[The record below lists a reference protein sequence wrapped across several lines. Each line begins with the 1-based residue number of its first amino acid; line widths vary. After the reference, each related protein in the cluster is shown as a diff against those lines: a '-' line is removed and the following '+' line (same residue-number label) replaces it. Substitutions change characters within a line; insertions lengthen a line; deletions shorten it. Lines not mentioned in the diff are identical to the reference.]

1 MTVERAFCAALLT
14 LLLTGCGGGGGGG
27 SSPPPQPPP
36 PPPPPPANEAP
47 RASFTVLNG
56 DGLAPLTV
64 TFDAGTSTDTD
75 GSIVRYD
82 WDFGD
87 GGPTASGETVT
98 RTFEDTGFFT
108 VTLEIADDDGATDST
123 SRSVRARGATVSGVI
138 RIGAGSAV
146 DSDVNDRFTTPTGN
160 DDFASAQNLGAPP
173 IRLGGFVNLPGTGSD
188 EGNFAGPGD
197 PDDYYFVDLAGGE
210 TIVLSIAEPGA
221 DLDLELYT
229 DDPTPVL
236 VDASVSPDPA
246 SDLTEDLQAP
256 AEAGGYFVRVFA
268 VDGPSNEAGAS
279 NYVLSIGAGGALAL
293 GQRRAKRL
301 TDPIVAGEL
310 LLATTAGAP
319 VDRYR
324 LQRPAGARD
333 FRLTSARL
341 DQPAA
346 PAVTLPALD
355 LPPGARVSPAAAARY
370 ATLLAARAARR
381 APEVAHAE
389 VNVLRRPLRVPND
402 EFYDLQWHYQAI
414 GLEQAWDLTTG
425 LEPGNPEVV
434 VAVVDTGVLLNHP
447 DLDDQLLRA
456 GGQVVGFD
464 FIEDPARAND
474 GDGIDPN
481 PDDPGD
487 EGRGPDDGSFHGT
500 HVAGTVAAE
509 SDNLFGVAGV
519 SWQAKLMPLR
529 ALGIDGGTTFD
540 VLQAV
545 RYAAGLANV
554 SGTVPP
560 VRADIVN
567 LSLGSDFYSEAE
579 QAALNEVRAA
589 GVFLVASAGNDAS
602 TVPSYPAS
610 YDGVVSVSAST
621 ITGDLA
627 PYSNF
632 GPLVDVAAPGGDG
645 STDLDVNGQPDA
657 VVSTIGQGE
666 APDVTFGYA
675 LLQGTSM
682 AAPHVSGVIALMKAV
697 NPGLTPAQFD
707 ALLQSGDLT
716 VDAGAAGR
724 DDQFGWGIIDATRA
738 VQAAIDAA
746 GGSLG
751 AVLSVSTGTLNFQ
764 AFTQSLLFSVGNLG
778 DEPVSV
784 SVSDDAP
791 WLGVTPVDVDADGL
805 GQYQVTVD
813 RSGLA
818 DGNYAGTVTITPDD
832 AAVSARSVSVAMRVT
847 SADVNAD
854 AGQHYVIL
862 VPPDA
867 EESAVAIGV
876 NAVDGQ
882 YTFQLT
888 DVAPGDYR
896 LFAGT
901 DHDDDNFICDGGEAC
916 GAFPSLSSPAVL
928 RIDAREQPSVTDQ
941 SFSSEFRTTVTTTSA
956 GADASDT
963 GVPGLKLNRPE
974 RPQP

>member
-1 MTVERAFCAALLT
+1 
-14 LLLTGCGGGGGGG
+14 
-27 SSPPPQPPP
+27 
-36 PPPPPPANEAP
+36 
-47 RASFTVLNG
+47 
-56 DGLAPLTV
+56 
-64 TFDAGTSTDTD
+64 
-75 GSIVRYD
+75 
-82 WDFGD
+82 
-87 GGPTASGETVT
+87 
-98 RTFEDTGFFT
+98 
-108 VTLEIADDDGATDST
+108 
-123 SRSVRARGATVSGVI
+123 
-138 RIGAGSAV
+138 
-146 DSDVNDRFTTPTGN
+146 
-160 DDFASAQNLGAPP
+160 
-173 IRLGGFVNLPGTGSD
+173 
-188 EGNFAGPGD
+188 
-197 PDDYYFVDLAGGE
+197 
-210 TIVLSIAEPGA
+210 
-221 DLDLELYT
+221 
-229 DDPTPVL
+229 
-236 VDASVSPDPA
+236 
-246 SDLTEDLQAP
+246 
-256 AEAGGYFVRVFA
+256 
-268 VDGPSNEAGAS
+268 
-279 NYVLSIGAGGALAL
+279 
-293 GQRRAKRL
+293 
-301 TDPIVAGEL
+301 
-310 LLATTAGAP
+310 
-319 VDRYR
+319 
-324 LQRPAGARD
+324 
-333 FRLTSARL
+333 
-341 DQPAA
+341 
-346 PAVTLPALD
+346 
-355 LPPGARVSPAAAARY
+355 
-370 ATLLAARAARR
+370 
-381 APEVAHAE
+381 
-389 VNVLRRPLRVPND
+389 
-402 EFYDLQWHYQAI
+402 
-414 GLEQAWDLTTG
+414 
-425 LEPGNPEVV
+425 
-434 VAVVDTGVLLNHP
+434 
-447 DLDDQLLRA
+447 
-456 GGQVVGFD
+456 
-464 FIEDPARAND
+464 
-474 GDGIDPN
+474 
-481 PDDPGD
+481 
-487 EGRGPDDGSFHGT
+487 
-500 HVAGTVAAE
+500 
-509 SDNLFGVAGV
+509 
-519 SWQAKLMPLR
+519 
-529 ALGIDGGTTFD
+529 
-540 VLQAV
+540 
-545 RYAAGLANV
+545 
-554 SGTVPP
+554 

-627 PYSNF
+627 TYSNF
-632 GPLVDVAAPGGDG
+632 GPLIDVAAPGGDFANAIL
-645 STDLDVNGQPDA
+645 STL
-657 VVSTIGQGE
+657 GQGE
-666 APDVTFGYA
+666 SPDIQVGYNY
-675 LLQGTSM
+675 LTGTSM

-805 GQYQVTVD
+805 GQYQVTID

-832 AAVSARSVSVAMRVT
+832 PAVSARSVSVAMRVT

-956 GADASDT
+956 GADAGAT